1 MTPFRTSIVVLGY
14 GEEEFLED
22 CLAAIASSLTEDDE
36 LILVD
41 NGIARLNER
50 RPGLAPSRIVGDGE
64 NRGFAG
70 GCNLGAREATGAHL
84 VFVNSDAIVEDSAIH
99 DLVAQLAEPAL
110 GIASGCLLLADRP
123 NEVNTVGNP
132 IQYLGIT
139 WAGSC
144 GEPYDAHT
152 NRRQI
157 SCATGGFFAIR
168 RDLWDRLGGFDETY
182 FAYHEDTDLS
192 LRAQHLGY
200 RIDYIPTARARHH
213 YEFSRNP
220 RKMFLLERNRL
231 LMVFTDYPPAVRRR
245 VLPMLVATEPLF
257 FVLSIMQ
264 GWFPQKLQA
273 WWWVLRHRRTVSAI
287 RARVLSGPTLSP
299 ARFADLLVSRIEPT
313 GAPSP
318 PGMPVVNA
326 VLASYWK
333 AARPRH

>member
-1 MTPFRTSIVVLGY
+1 MTSVRTSVIVLGY
-14 GEEEFLED
+14 GEEEYLEE
-22 CLAAIASSLTEDDE
+22 CLTAITSGLTQHDE

-50 RPGLAPSRIVGDGE
+50 RAGLAPARIVGDGE

-70 GCNLGAREATGAHL
+70 GCNFGAREATGDRL
-84 VFVNSDAIVEDSAIH
+84 VFVNSDAIVEDGAVRE
-99 DLVAQLAEPAL
+99 LVAQLAEPAL

-123 NEVNTVGNP
+123 DEVNTVGNP

-144 GEPYDAHT
+144 GEPYDEHT
-152 NRRQI
+152 DRHQI

-168 RDLWDRLGGFDETY
+168 RDLWDQLSGFDETY

-192 LRAQHLGY
+192 LRTQHLGY
-200 RIDYIPTARARHH
+200 RIDYVPTARARHH

-231 LMVFTDYPPAVRRR
+231 LMVFTDYPAAVRRR
-245 VLPMLVATEPLF
+245 VLPMLIATEPLF
-257 FVLSIMQ
+257 LVLSIMQ
-264 GWFPQKLQA
+264 GWLPQKLQA
-273 WWWVLRHRRTVSAI
+273 WWWMLCHRAEVTRI
-287 RARVLSGPTLSP
+287 RARVLSGRTMSP
-299 ARFADLLVSRIEPT
+299 AQFADLLVSRIEPT

-318 PGMPVVNA
+318 PGMPMVNA
-326 VLASYWK
+326 VLAAYWRL
-333 AARPRH
+333 ARPR